1 MFESINFIKNLDKLN
16 QKYENKSLKIIDK
29 NKYTKNEKSFDLLVK
44 FQFFNEKK
52 IQYWLD
58 YYEDIELK
66 RLL

>member
-52 IQYWLD
+52 IQY
-58 YYEDIELK
+58 
-66 RLL
+66 